1 MSALFWPD
9 PPALSERARLRP
21 LEPTGLEVAP
31 RDQQDL
37 MQHPFFSLAK
47 AKRVTPI
54 LYRAG
59 EVEVQVHAVPEHGMA
74 SIWDADLLIW
84 AASLIVEAADR
95 NYPTSRLLRFRPYQF
110 LTAVGRG
117 TGQRQYLLFKG
128 ALQRLQSTVIVTTVR
143 NGVSWRRAQ
152 FSWVNEWEE
161 RLDRCGRSEGVELV
175 LPEWFYRGV
184 LDRSLVL
191 AIDPAYFRLTGG
203 IERWLYRVAR
213 KHAGRQLEG
222 WRFEMRHLH
231 LKSGSQARVSDFA
244 LDVRRIAARQSLPG
258 YRLTVASEAGRDL
271 VLITPTAVTTA
282 CGQAVKSF
290 DTSGASG
297 HGTSG
302 APYIDSNRDSNSVG
316 PTRCEQPL
324 LPFESSAQRDRLD
337 DSGGAP

>member
-1 MSALFWPD
+1 MTALFWPD
-9 PPALSERARLRP
+9 APALSERTRLRP
-21 LEPTGLEVAP
+21 LEPTGLEVP
-31 RDQQDL
+31 SRDQQDL

-47 AKRVTPI
+47 AKRIAPI

-59 EVEVQVHAVPEHGMA
+59 EVEVQVHALPEHGMA

-84 AASLIVEAADR
+84 AGSQIVEAADR
-95 NYPTSRLLRFRPYQF
+95 NRATSRFVRFRPYQF

-117 TGQRQYLLFKG
+117 TGQRHYSLLKG
-128 ALQRLQSTVIVTTVR
+128 SLQRLQSTVIVTTVR
-143 NGVSWRRAQ
+143 NGANWRRAQ

-161 RLDRCGRSEGVELV
+161 RLDRRGRSQGVELV

-191 AIDPAYFRLTGG
+191 TIDPAYFQLTGG

-213 KHAGRQLEG
+213 KHAGRQLQG

-231 LKSGSQARVSDFA
+231 LKSGSQARFSDFA

-258 YRLTVASEAGRDL
+258 YRLIVTSEAGRDL
-271 VLITPTAVTTA
+271 VLITPMPTMAA
-282 CGQAVKSF
+282 CGKHVKVF
-290 DTSGASG
+290 GTSGAGG

-302 APYIDSNRDSNSVG
+302 AQYIDSNRDSNSVG
-316 PTRCEQPL
+316 RSRCEQPL
-324 LPFESSAQRDRLD
+324 LPFEPSVQRDRFGK
-337 DSGGAP
+337 GGAR